1 MDNSSPDSAELHL
14 EIPLQPR
21 EVQVR
26 EVTVTVSESPAGP
39 SPILGRLL
47 RMADTYRRSGAP
59 KQALE
64 MYFELV
70 EKHPASLEGQ
80 QAGGRLLEISEE
92 YELQGQLRQARSIY
106 ERLLGAAGAAT

>member
-1 MDNSSPDSAELHL
+1 MDNLTPDGVELQL
-14 EIPLQPR
+14 EIPMQPR
-21 EVQVR
+21 EVQVS
-26 EVTVTVSESPAGP
+26 EVTVTVSESPVRP

-70 EKHPASLEGQ
+70 EKHPSSVEGQ
-80 QAGGRLLEISEE
+80 EANGRLLEISEE

-106 ERLLGAAGAAT
+106 ERLLV